1 MVLESKLSHPSV
13 LDSDMHIKKK
23 NIMHCF
29 PLLNF
34 TDDHLSSVFE
44 LQRVAVMM
52 FLALILN
59 RADLYFPPHPQI
71 TRSRAWPTGSETT
84 RRRRRSARLILLR
97 SGSRR
102 TSCRVLSGPTRE
114 QGTVT
119 GWSPS
124 SAPRIPGSSS
134 SESSTMTTTTSSLTP
149 SDLNSW
155 SVSSEK
161 SRLQLAKKP
170 HGCRL
175 WRGGIRFLLTPATMV
190 ANVLPFCQ
198 NDTDICR
205 IEFYTAWDLRL
216 ESLPAAEYIPNI
228 SGLIGFVFFLAEDV
242 NRPCTESFGTIL
254 ISNICRG
261 WNWIHTV
268 FYLPCS

>member
-59 RADLYFPPHPQI
+59 RADLYFPPYPQI

-84 RRRRRSARLILLR
+84 RQRRRSARLILLR

-149 SDLNSW
+149 CDLNSW

-268 FYLPCS
+268 F